1 MIVEEPVQ
9 QGMLLFPP
17 QGMLGQLKKSWHKKF
32 CQLFRASNYGI
43 DRLEIYDNQDEA
55 LTQLTQR
62 IITLEACVKIA
73 PINQPNVFTVVTKS
87 GIHHFGC
94 FSETEMTSWMS
105 AFQSVAFKDTASS
118 QTIEEDNDLYCTS
131 GEGIF
136 SVKLVETEASKL
148 CGLEPKNYTLI
159 VAAAE
164 IKLLNGETPL
174 FTWPYRFIRKYGYRD
189 GTFTFEAGRKCESGA
204 GSFRLEHKNQQ
215 EIFRCIESKM
225 KYMKKLLSGETSPS
239 IECNDAQFHA
249 ALSMEARSRSP
260 LPPSPNSSS
269 HLIDIDFSTSSQKL
283 LNSSSSIESTQ
294 LFKPPPPIPK
304 QKPMKP
310 PRKAIFTTVL
320 DKKHLELEF
329 PETST
334 RGKYRRLH
342 PIGNHD
348 HDSSSNS
355 SSQNDKHSY
364 DLVEVRNDAWRTH
377 GIDRVPHMERLNASS
392 SDSNKDDDSPYETVT
407 PLPLSS
413 QGSVRSKL
421 NSNDATTA
429 NSPISPIIH
438 NTFPI
443 KSDDSDYDKLQYF
456 GTIHK
461 SDPNPAYRTPNITIP
476 RSLPLVQTISDA
488 NDHSQNNYDLVE
500 NYTQMVNEMSAV
512 RLADDS
518 HLGYGVIR
526 KKTANNTDP
535 EYKLYNDTE
544 YAIVSKPKRV

>member
-1 MIVEEPVQ
+1 MIFYKQ
-9 QGMLLFPP
+9 
-17 QGMLGQLKKSWHKKF
+17 
-32 CQLFRASNYGI
+32 
-43 DRLEIYDNQDEA
+43 
-55 LTQLTQR
+55 
-62 IITLEACVKIA
+62 
-73 PINQPNVFTVVTKS
+73 VVTKS

-94 FSETEMTSWMS
+94 FSESEMTNWMS
-105 AFQSVAFKDTASS
+105 AFQSVAFKDNASS

-136 SVKLVETEASKL
+136 SVKLVETDASKN

-164 IKLLNGETPL
+164 IKLLNGETLL
-174 FTWPYRFIRKYGYRD
+174 FNWPYRFIRKYGYRD

-225 KYMKKLLSGETSPS
+225 KYMKKLLNGETSPS
-239 IECNDAQFHA
+239 IECNDVQFHA

-269 HLIDIDFSTSSQKL
+269 HLIDIELSTSSSSQKL
-283 LNSSSSIESTQ
+283 LNSTSSSIDSTQ

-310 PRKAIFTTVL
+310 PRKAIFTGVI

-342 PIGNHD
+342 PIGNEN
-348 HDSSSNS
+348 SNN
-355 SSQNDKHSY
+355 SQNEKHSY

-392 SDSNKDDDSPYETVT
+392 SDSNKEDDSPYEMVT
-407 PLPLSS
+407 PLPLNSS
-413 QGSVRSKL
+413 QNSLRSKL
-421 NSNDATTA
+421 NSNDTNNSTA

-438 NTFPI
+438 NTFPM

-461 SDPNPAYRTPNITIP
+461 SDPNPAYRTPNINVP
-476 RSLPLVQTISDA
+476 RSLPLVQTISDTT
-488 NDHSQNNYDLVE
+488 NNSNQNNYDLVE
-500 NYTQMVNEMSAV
+500 NYTQMVNEMCAV

-526 KKTANNTDP
+526 KKTSNNTEP